1 VAEWINIVIDNQWS
15 GECDVLILPQEKD
28 HMVEVGRQV
37 FCLESRGSKEGLVKI
52 NRKSNEPMEKNVL
65 YTNWSVNI
73 C

>member
-1 VAEWINIVIDNQWS
+1 
-15 GECDVLILPQEKD
+15 VLILPQEKD